1 MFTIPIIVLKL
12 SNLQICDMAVRIL
25 YQIKLEVDSIK
36 SSLSSV
42 LTYPI

>member
-1 MFTIPIIVLKL
+1 MFTIPIIVLIL
-12 SNLQICDMAVRIL
+12 SNSQICDMAVRIL

-42 LTYPI
+42 LTYLI

>member
-25 YQIKLEVDSIK
+25 YQIKLKVDW
-36 SSLSSV
+36 LNLVYLV
-42 LTYPI
+42 LTYLI